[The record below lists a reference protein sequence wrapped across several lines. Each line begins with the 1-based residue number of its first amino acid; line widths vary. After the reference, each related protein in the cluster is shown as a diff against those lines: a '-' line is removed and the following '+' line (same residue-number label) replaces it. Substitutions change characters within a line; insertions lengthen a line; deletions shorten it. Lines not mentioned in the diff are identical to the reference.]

1 VNIFDENIPD
11 TQRQLIKSWRI
22 RIYQMGN
29 DVGQKGIKDQEFLY
43 FLLTKHKPVF
53 FTRDLGFYKHHLCH
67 PHYCLVCLAVTR
79 DETAIF
85 IRRLFNH
92 PEFETFTKQ
101 MGTIIRVSHLGLYV
115 WQRDVE
121 QENFLSWSP
130 NFSLAGL

>member
-53 FTRDLGFYKHHLCH
+53 FTRDLGFYKHHLCQ
-67 PHYCLVCLAVTR
+67 PNKWEQSFASLIK
-79 DETAIF
+79 D
-85 IRRLFNH
+85 
-92 PEFETFTKQ
+92 FTYGNE
-101 MGTIIRVSHLGLYV
+101 M
-115 WQRDVE
+115 
-121 QENFLSWSP
+121 
-130 NFSLAGL
+130 